1 MLWLKLFSLSPT
13 MLSLPGL
20 LKEESQVTNCLSAVY
35 IIACYMALP
44 PWMYTCQLVGG
55 ICMVGYLQ
63 ISVTILRMC
72 QCLCLFICN
81 VIWLWCH
88 FVGIVFDSD
97 VAMTRHRG
105 CVLECLCSKY
115 LCYVTCKLFWKF
127 GKQVLT
133 HVPWNHQYDT
143 CMNMKQ

>member
-1 MLWLKLFSLSPT
+1 
-13 MLSLPGL
+13 
-20 LKEESQVTNCLSAVY
+20 
-35 IIACYMALP
+35 
-44 PWMYTCQLVGG
+44 MYTYQLVSS

-115 LCYVTCKLFWKF
+115 LLCDMQTILESRKTRL
-127 GKQVLT
+127 VLT
-133 HVPWNHQYDT
+133 HIPWNQ
-143 CMNMKQ
+143 